1 MKKFFLNHPI
11 EILFSILF
19 LTLAAIL
26 NLQFLDGANVNF
38 TFSGH
43 DEYQTVREVYSI
55 LKPLSF
61 KHFIMAIISGDVLY
75 YGRIIFYIDALFAYI
90 PYKIWGIEGMVYAIR
105 MTHVL
110 ELLLG
115 VLFLSRFIK
124 SNTGKVFFIFNVLIL
139 YYTAYFIMVPKPEPL
154 QLLFLAIF
162 IIKAHKVNWQ
172 FGWHFVW
179 LGLAYGAK
187 VDVLTMLPLFFLL
200 PYILGYRKIGDGVK
214 SIVAFFAGLI
224 ISIPCLLLAPV
235 KPIFLKTY
243 LGSTFGK
250 NEQLYDTGVTFI
262 TWVKTGW
269 LGAFSGGFWI
279 GMILVAIVIWVL
291 IDGTKNYLKHKQ
303 IEIYFIFTLIGLGFL
318 LPVMLFTERLWPHYL
333 WKGHVFILLGVAMFY
348 KEEAKQSMIK
358 MFLLIIV
365 TIGGMQ
371 SIRLQGSHLF
381 SLEIQS
387 NQLVSNSKSAH
398 VYLKNKKS
406 DVVVLQDISVFYP
419 FSEMLKINP
428 YHPFA
433 TVLPI
438 ENNGNKIIWTDFINL
453 QILENHQADYLIVNK
468 YNFEEDSDNLV
479 TEKDK
484 MIAKDKQLIRKELG
498 KTIFLDT
505 TIGQLRIYKI
515 IRE

>member
-1 MKKFFLNHPI
+1 MKKFIQSHLI

-19 LTLAAIL
+19 LTLASIL

-43 DEYQTVREVYSI
+43 DEYLTVREVYSI
-55 LKPLSF
+55 LQPLSF
-61 KHFIMAIISGDVLY
+61 KHFIMAIISGDVMY
-75 YGRIIFYIDALFAYI
+75 YGRIVFYIDALLAFI

-139 YYTAYFIMVPKPEPL
+139 YYTAYFVMVPKPEPL

-172 FGWHFVW
+172 FGLHFVW

-187 VDVLTMLPLFFLL
+187 FNVLTVLPLFFIL
-200 PYILGYRKIGDGVK
+200 PYLFGYKKITGIFK
-214 SIVAFFAGLI
+214 SISVFLI
-224 ISIPCLLLAPV
+224 GVFIAIPSLVLTPI
-235 KPIFLKTY
+235 KPIFLQTY
-243 LGSTFGK
+243 LNNTFGK
-250 NEQLYDTGVTFI
+250 TDHYDDAGTSI
-262 TWVKTGW
+262 LSWLKIGW
-269 LGAFSGGFWI
+269 LGSYSGGFWFGWAFLCLIIFALII
-279 GMILVAIVIWVL
+279 GVNRFLKNRNLGVSL
-291 IDGTKNYLKHKQ
+291 I
-303 IEIYFIFTLIGLGFL
+303 IIIIGLGFL

-333 WKGHVFILLGVAMFY
+333 WTAHVFLLFGVAMFY
-348 KEEAKQSMIK
+348 KEEAKLTMIQ

-381 SLEIQS
+381 SLEVQS

-433 TVLPI
+433 TVLPTI
-438 ENNGNKIIWTDFINL
+438 NNNKKIVWSDFINP

-468 YNFEEDSDNLV
+468 YNFEEDSNNLV

-505 TIGQLRIYKI
+505 TIGQLKIYKI